1 MIESVSLKDSIKDC
15 WWVWVKR
22 DILERMES
30 TGNDER
36 ESEKEVESMQDKL
49 PFGNVA
55 GTEHT
60 EAVE

>member
-49 PFGNVA
+49 FHL
-55 GTEHT
+55 EMLL
-60 EAVE
+60 ELSIQKQ